1 MDNNDRLF
9 LISQTYA
16 TLFSVTNKL
25 QAVGD
30 ESMEELTSRQVM
42 ALIAIVHIPEGEVTL
57 NAIASKLGATKQ
69 STAQIINNLKGKGYL
84 KSEKSKTD
92 ARSVN
97 IVITDSGKKVFE
109 QANIQGWQ
117 FLQEAFHAFSLEEL
131 EQLWGLLKKLYQFDG
146 EEQDGFE
153 ADGREL

>member
-1 MDNNDRLF
+1 MDKNNRLF

-30 ESMEELTSRQVM
+30 ELMKELTSRQLM

-69 STAQIINNLKGKGYL
+69 STAQIINKLKDKGYL
-84 KSEKSKTD
+84 KSEKSKLD

-97 IVITDSGKKVFE
+97 LVITESGKKVFE
-109 QANIQGWQ
+109 QTNEQGWI
-117 FLQEAFHAFSLEEL
+117 FLQKTFQTFSSDEL
-131 EQLWGLLKKLYQFDG
+131 EQFWGLLKKLYEFDG
-146 EEQDGFE
+146 EVQDGFE
-153 ADGREL
+153 ADGRKI

>member
-1 MDNNDRLF
+1 MDNKNRLF

-25 QAVGD
+25 QAIGD
-30 ESMEELTSRQVM
+30 ETMKELTSRQVM

-69 STAQIINNLKGKGYL
+69 STAQIINNLKKKGYL

-97 IVITDSGKKVFE
+97 IVITESGKKVFE
-109 QANIQGWQ
+109 EANEQGWE
-117 FLQEAFHAFSLEEL
+117 FLQTSFQAFFRLMNWTSY
-131 EQLWGLLKKLYQFDG
+131 GDY
-146 EEQDGFE
+146 
-153 ADGREL
+153 

>member
-1 MDNNDRLF
+1 MSNEDRLF

-25 QAVGD
+25 QAAGD
-30 ESMEELTSRQVM
+30 ETMEELTSRQLM
-42 ALIAIVHIPEGEVTL
+42 ALIAIAHIPEGEVSL

-69 STAQIINNLKGKGYL
+69 STAQIINNLKTRGYL
-84 KSEKSKTD
+84 KSEKSRTD

-97 IVITDSGKKVFE
+97 IVVTENGKKVFK
-109 QANIQGWQ
+109 QANVQGWI
-117 FLQEAFHAFSLEEL
+117 FLQNAFQAFSEEEL

-146 EEQDGFE
+146 EQQDGFE
-153 ADGREL
+153 ADGRKI

>member
-1 MDNNDRLF
+1 MDSKNRLF
-9 LISQTYA
+9 LISQAYA

-25 QAVGD
+25 QAIGD
-30 ESMEELTSRQVM
+30 ETMKELTSRQVM

-69 STAQIINNLKGKGYL
+69 STAQIINNLKKKGYL

-97 IVITDSGKKVFE
+97 IVITESGKKVFE
-109 QANIQGWQ
+109 EANEQGWE
-117 FLQEAFHAFSLEEL
+117 FLQTSFQAFSIDEL
-131 EQLWGLLKKLYQFDG
+131 DQLWGLLKKLYQFDG
-146 EEQDGFE
+146 EQQDGFE
-153 ADGREL
+153 AAGREL

>member
-1 MDNNDRLF
+1 MDTNNRLF

-30 ESMEELTSRQVM
+30 ESMRELTSRQLM

-69 STAQIINNLKGKGYL
+69 STAQIINNLKSKGYL
-84 KSEKSKTD
+84 ESEKSKVD

-97 IVITDSGKKVFE
+97 IVMTENGKKVFK
-109 QANIQGWQ
+109 QANEQGSI
-117 FLQEAFHAFSLEEL
+117 FLQDIFQAFSTEEL
-131 EQLWGLLKKLYQFDG
+131 AQFWELLKKLYQFDG
-146 EEQDGFE
+146 EKQDGFE
-153 ADGREL
+153 AEGRVL